1 MLLKSDKSIG
11 HFTRLK
17 PILHCWSI
25 LYIKILLQFHDNSLN
40 IMYCSQ
46 RHTYFNNKKETRCY
60 FSMQNA
66 LHILFTATRV
76 SENCQDNVLLHLG
89 NNGYANASQSHVTR
103 AMPTLFKIQASTLP
117 QPITITPI
125 FIRHPSRND
134 PFHSLPSNNPAT
146 QVTPYAINVHNAQ
159 RAETGTE
166 AEGRKVIL
174 RNVDV
179 QTVS

>member
-1 MLLKSDKSIG
+1 MMVQTETELFNHAHDDGKSYRNVVLRKLKA
-11 HFTRLK
+11 
-17 PILHCWSI
+17 
-25 LYIKILLQFHDNSLN
+25 DNVLN
-40 IMYCSQ
+40 
-46 RHTYFNNKKETRCY
+46 NNKRETRCY

-66 LHILFTATRV
+66 LNILFTETRV

-89 NNGYANASQSHVTR
+89 NNGYANASQSYVTR
-103 AMPTLFKIQASTLP
+103 VMPTLFKIQATTLP

-134 PFHSLPSNNPAT
+134 PFHSLPNNNPDS
-146 QVTPYAINVHNAQ
+146 QVTLYAINVHTAQ
-159 RAETGTE
+159 RAERGTE